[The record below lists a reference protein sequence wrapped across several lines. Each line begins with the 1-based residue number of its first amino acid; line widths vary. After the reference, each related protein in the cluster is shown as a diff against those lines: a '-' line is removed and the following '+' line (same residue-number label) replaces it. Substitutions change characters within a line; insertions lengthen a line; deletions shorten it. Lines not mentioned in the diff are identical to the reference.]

1 MITQRI
7 ASLFCDHDCLRV
19 VVMAMFLV
27 LAGGAPAE
35 ARIVDTVDIKSRTDG
50 YEVVVNFTVPLRYQ
64 GHAPKGAADFF
75 AVELRS
81 GPSSALSNGELGAQ
95 LSERAELSWD
105 HASGVPLAEIT
116 YEGGSATR
124 PTMTFK
130 FTMPVRLYARS
141 SSDQRALIITVT
153 TAPQQEETLT
163 PQPQVFDGIAVA
175 DDFSGADPVLTAAME
190 EAYGAMTSGDYRR
203 AIQLYTKVA
212 EKGGGAIRRKA
223 QELLGLARERNGQM
237 AQAKAEYE
245 KYLAAYPE
253 GADADRVRQRLAA
266 LVTVAEKPKAALPGK
281 KTAVREPSAWRS
293 DIYGSVSQFYFRD
306 EINPENGDRQVNLSR
321 FTTDMDVN
329 ARFRNNAYDI
339 RALFIGSYDMD
350 LLSGGDD
357 EERIY
362 NLSLEVRGLK
372 NGLYG
377 RVGRQSLSSS
387 GVFGRFDGARLGY
400 EIMPAIALYGVYG
413 YPVESSRDTRI
424 NTDRNFYGASFDIG
438 EPAAAWSFG
447 GYAIE
452 QRNDGLID
460 RRAVGGEVKY
470 FDLKKSLYVLAD
482 YDIFFKDLNLVML
495 FGAWTVRDGTTLTLN
510 LDYRNSPFL
519 TTMSAIQGQGVD
531 NLGDLFE
538 RFNEEDLYNLAQD
551 RTARSKTASF
561 GITQDL
567 SEHWQLTAEATAT
580 RLSGTTASGGVEGF
594 AATGTD
600 FYFNTQLIASDL
612 LMTGAI
618 ISFGLRYYDTSNYRS
633 YGAIVNARLPITPEL
648 RVNPRVL
655 VDYRQSDNGNDRL
668 MLRPLVR
675 IDYRFKRWLHFE
687 AEGGVEWQDETFAG
701 INQQLLGTFFYIGYR
716 LYF

>member
-1 MITQRI
+1 MIGYRI
-7 ASLFCDHDCLRV
+7 FSNLRGYRRLGWF
-19 VVMAMFLV
+19 VMAAFLV
-27 LAGGAPAE
+27 LASVRWAE

-50 YEVVVNFTVPLRYQ
+50 YEIVVNFTVPLRYQ

-81 GPSSALSNGELGAQ
+81 GPSSALTNGELGAQ

-105 HASGVPLAEIT
+105 RASGAPLAEIT

-130 FTMPVRLYARS
+130 FTMPVRLNARS
-141 SSDQRALIITVT
+141 ASDQRALIVTVIT
-153 TAPQQEETLT
+153 ERRLDETLT
-163 PQPQVFDGIAVA
+163 PQPQVFDGISVA
-175 DDFSGADPVLTAAME
+175 DDFSGADPALAAAME

-212 EKGGGAIRRKA
+212 EKGDGAIRRKA
-223 QELLGLARERNGQM
+223 QELLGLARERNGQL

-266 LVTVAEKPKAALPGK
+266 LVTVADKPRAALPGK
-281 KTAVREPSAWRS
+281 KAAARDSSTWRS
-293 DIYGSVSQFYFRD
+293 DIYGSLSQFYFRD

-321 FTTDMDVN
+321 FTTDVDLN
-329 ARFRNNAYDI
+329 ARFRNDAYDI

-350 LLSGGDD
+350 LLAGGDN
-357 EERIY
+357 EERVY
-362 NLSLEVRGLK
+362 NLSLEARGLK

-387 GVFGRFDGARLGY
+387 GVFGRFDGVRLGY
-400 EIMPAIALYGVYG
+400 EITPAIALSGVYG
-413 YPVESSRDTRI
+413 YPVESSRDTHI

-438 EPAAAWSFG
+438 EPASAWSFG

-460 RRAVGGEVKY
+460 RRAVGGEIKY
-470 FDLKKSLYVLAD
+470 FDPKKSLYVLAD

-538 RFNEEDLYNLAQD
+538 RFNEDELYELAQD
-551 RTARSKTASF
+551 RTARSKTATL

-567 SEHWQLTAEATAT
+567 TERLQLTAEATAT
-580 RLSGTTASGGVEGF
+580 QLSGTAASGGVEGF

-612 LMTGAI
+612 LLAGDI
-618 ISFGLRYYDTSNYRS
+618 ISFGLRYYDTSTYRS
-633 YGAIVNARLPITPEL
+633 YGAIVNARLPIMTEL

-655 VDYRQSDNGNDRL
+655 VDYRRADNGNDRL
-668 MLRPLVR
+668 LVRPLVR

-687 AEGGVEWQDETFAG
+687 AEGGVEWQDETFTG